1 MVNSVFQNQAEQAAE
16 LFTLFKTFSFKT
28 INFNQSKIVPR
39 KLFNYPE
46 RDPMF
51 SLGTAL
57 QY

>member
-1 MVNSVFQNQAEQAAE
+1 MCKQMVYNEKKNHKRSSNYE
-16 LFTLFKTFSFKT
+16 T